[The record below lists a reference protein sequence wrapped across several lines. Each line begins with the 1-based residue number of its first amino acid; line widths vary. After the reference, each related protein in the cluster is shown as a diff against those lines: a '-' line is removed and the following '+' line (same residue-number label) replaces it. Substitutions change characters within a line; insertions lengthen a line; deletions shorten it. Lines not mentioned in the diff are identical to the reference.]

1 MAFSYVGNFPNQQF
15 RNSGIYSLDDLN
27 NLESVGE
34 LGGSLE
40 LIESQT
46 ITNST
51 GDFTNIHENEYKVHF
66 ATYHNMT
73 MASPSGNQI
82 PFYRLSNDGGSSYE
96 SSNYNSG
103 GVFGT
108 TDSNSGVITQRTT
121 YGHLGLNQQGN
132 HSWHGYVYFY
142 MLGDSTKYSY
152 STFLYGGNYS
162 VNSSHARVLGGS
174 SYEVKET
181 INAIRFGID
190 SGTTISGT
198 ISLYGVKHI

>member
-73 MASPSGNQI
+73 CLLYTSPS
-82 PFYRLSNDGGSSYE
+82 PRD
-96 SSNYNSG
+96 
-103 GVFGT
+103 
-108 TDSNSGVITQRTT
+108 
-121 YGHLGLNQQGN
+121 
-132 HSWHGYVYFY
+132 
-142 MLGDSTKYSY
+142 
-152 STFLYGGNYS
+152 
-162 VNSSHARVLGGS
+162 A
-174 SYEVKET
+174 
-181 INAIRFGID
+181 
-190 SGTTISGT
+190 
-198 ISLYGVKHI
+198 